1 MAFDFHTKK
10 AVYFNQQF
18 EHSRDYIIPFVEEF
32 LGEEKP
38 LNICEV
44 GSAEAGVLKAFT
56 ENGHHT
62 VGIELSEGRVKLA
75 KEFMAEELDKNKVRF
90 FNKDIHDITKEELGN
105 GFDLIILKDVIE
117 HVHDQEKMLRK
128 LRDLL
133 NENGIIF
140 IGMPP
145 WCMPFGG
152 HQQMLQNKWLSKLP
166 YYHILPRPIYKTM
179 LKMGDKRQG
188 VVDGLL
194 EVKDTQISINRFY
207 KISKKAQLKVLKKQF
222 YFINPN
228 YKYKFGLQARKQS
241 AIISAIPYLRDFVT
255 TTAYFVLGK

>member
-18 EHSRDYIIPFVEEF
+18 EHSRDYIIPFAEEF
-32 LGEEKP
+32 LGSNKP
-38 LNICEV
+38 LSICEV

-56 ENGHHT
+56 EIGHHA
-62 VGIELSEGRVKLA
+62 VGIELSSGRVKLA
-75 KEFMAEELDKNKVRF
+75 KEFMAEELAQKKVRF
-90 FNKDIHDITKEELGN
+90 FNKDIHDITKGELGN

-117 HVHDQEKMLRK
+117 HVHDQGKMLK
-128 LRDLL
+128 QLRDLL

-166 YYHILPRPIYKTM
+166 YYHILPRPIYKAM

-207 KISKKAQLKVLKKQF
+207 KISQKAQLKVLKKQF

-228 YKYKFGLQARKQS
+228 YKYKFGLQPRKQS
-241 AIISAIPYLRDFVT
+241 ALISGIPYLRDFFT
-255 TTAYFVLGK
+255 TTAYFILGK